1 MPTEFTIKPVEFY
14 YQKKLKWYQKIWCFI
29 TDKKNE
35 WQKIGYMGGIDNE
48 NND

>member
-14 YQKKLKWYQKIWCFI
+14 YQKKLKWYQKIWYFI
-29 TDKKNE
+29 IGKKNE